1 MRPASSF
8 NCLSDGPPRGPHATA
23 ATGWQHHTLRNCH
36 LRSSHKKLDLPVE
49 ASGIREV
56 ISEVVVENRAV
67 LAAGFVLRHVGVL
80 ELGWLVAEVMSAI
93 ERARRRP
100 TPWRNC
106 S

>member
-1 MRPASSF
+1 
-8 NCLSDGPPRGPHATA
+8 
-23 ATGWQHHTLRNCH
+23 
-36 LRSSHKKLDLPVE
+36 
-49 ASGIREV
+49 
-56 ISEVVVENRAV
+56 V